1 MNIKW
6 EREDPTLKQKLI
18 NWKYVKMIFQSRFCQ
33 KKSILWV
40 LSIGRNLGM
49 WYVSCPLSV
58 ITISS
63 LVSSIMQFRRA
74 ADFRITWLVVF
85 YYFSTKQ
92 PLCCLFFLT
101 LPPCWSHS
109 FNCDD
114 LRLCWT
120 LRVWC
125 RLLLLF
131 LFYWLL
137 FWDTKWD

>member
-1 MNIKW
+1 MRERGPDPEAKTHKLKVRKNDFPIKILSK
-6 EREDPTLKQKLI
+6 R
-18 NWKYVKMIFQSRFCQ
+18 VF
-33 KKSILWV
+33 LWV